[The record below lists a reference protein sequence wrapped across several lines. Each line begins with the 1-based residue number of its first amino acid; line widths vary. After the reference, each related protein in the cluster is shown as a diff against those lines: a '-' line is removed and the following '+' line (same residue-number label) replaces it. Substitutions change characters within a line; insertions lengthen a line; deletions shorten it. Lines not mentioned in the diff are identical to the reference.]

1 MHTVTNKE
9 KVIRKKQKHILKKY
23 LKIIIFKIK
32 NLPKTFVI
40 NRYFKYTSMSI
51 FSTKRKYFV

>member
-23 LKIIIFKIK
+23 LKIIILKIK
-32 NLPKTFVI
+32 IYLKHLL
-40 NRYFKYTSMSI
+40 
-51 FSTKRKYFV
+51 